1 MLSQTGPLGRC
12 FLDGFHIQTSDTMTR
27 KLIVLLPLLLLAGCE
42 KSPLG
47 SGPLDKLPRPL
58 TASEEGVITASN
70 QFAFDLFREVNRSE
84 AGANVFVSPLSAS
97 MALGMTMNGA
107 RGTTLDAMRGT
118 LGFSQMPLGNINA
131 SYKSLI
137 ALLLGLDRNVDMRIA
152 NSIWYRNDY
161 PFEQAFFDTTRSYFN
176 AEVAGLDFSDPN
188 APKTINAW
196 VDRSTNGKIKDI
208 VDKLSPNE
216 VMYLINAIYFK
227 GSWTRQFD
235 RARTRDDW
243 FTAADGSRQPV
254 KMMNQ
259 EGAHRYFQTAEME
272 AVELPYGNGAFV
284 MNVMLPAPG
293 KDVDALI
300 ASLDTKQWQEWTN
313 RFAEQQM
320 LLQMPRFRIEYEKS
334 FNQALQALGMGIAF
348 GGGHDFTGMSQRNPW
363 IDEVFQKTYVDV
375 NEEGTEAA
383 AVTKVVMAES
393 APPTMRVDRPFIF
406 AIRERFS
413 GTLIFIGKIAA
424 PPAG

>member
-1 MLSQTGPLGRC
+1 M
-12 FLDGFHIQTSDTMTR
+12 R
-27 KLIVLLPLLLLAGCE
+27 KVPAWLRPAGQAAA
-42 KSPLG
+42 
-47 SGPLDKLPRPL
+47 PL
-58 TASEEGVITASN
+58 TVAEEGVITASN
-70 QFAFDLFREVNRSE
+70 RFAFNLFREVNRSE

-107 RGTTLDAMRGT
+107 RGSTLDAMRGT
-118 LGFSQMPLGNINA
+118 LGFSQMPLRDINM

-137 ALLLGLDRNVDMRIA
+137 ALLLGLDHNVDMRIA
-152 NSIWYRNDY
+152 NSVWYRNDY

-176 AEVAGLDFSDPN
+176 AEVAGLNFSDPN

-208 VDKLSPNE
+208 VDRISPRE

-227 GSWTRQFD
+227 GTWTRQFD
-235 RARTRDDW
+235 PARTRDDW
-243 FTAADGSRQPV
+243 FTAADGSRMPV
-254 KMMNQ
+254 RMMSQ
-259 EGAHRYFQTAEME
+259 EGKHRYFQAGELE
-272 AVELPYGNGAFV
+272 AIELPYGNGAFV
-284 MNVMLPAPG
+284 MNVVLPAPG
-293 KDVDALI
+293 KDIDALI

-313 RFAEQQM
+313 RFTEQQM
-320 LLQMPRFRIEYEKS
+320 LLQMPRFRIEYGKS

-348 GGGHDFTGMSQRNPW
+348 GPGQDFTGMSRQNPW

-413 GTLIFIGKIAA
+413 GTLLFIGKIAA